1 MEITINCTKKQA
13 LLIQEA
19 MEEYFKIRLNQ
30 FDTVINSLAF
40 DGYDKEE
47 KGFGRRM
54 DCKQELE
61 KTFEQVGKL
70 HMKATGEDTCSKG
83 SIAVKSDN
91 CMDMI
96 NVYNA
101 LRFALIKA
109 SKPVGKPEDAVTL
122 EDLGI
127 PVIKVQSYKF

>member
-1 MEITINCTKKQA
+1 MEITISCTKKQA

-30 FDTVINSLAF
+30 FNTLANALAF
-40 DGYDKEE
+40 DGYE
-47 KGFGRRM
+47 KCEQGFGRRVEVRQQL
-54 DCKQELE
+54 DKVFKEAGE
-61 KTFEQVGKL
+61 L
-70 HMKATGEDTCSKG
+70 HMKATGEDACSKG
-83 SIAVKSDN
+83 SVAVKSDN

-96 NVYNA
+96 NIYNA
-101 LRFALIKA
+101 LRIALIKA

-127 PVIKVQSYKF
+127 PVILVRSAEY